1 MPYKFID
8 IKKRLNKLG
17 FEVKRQ
23 RGSHVIFSDG
33 KMILPVPKHSNK
45 DISVGVENKILAILK
60 INKEEFKKL
69 V

>member
-33 KMILPVPKHSNK
+33 KIVFPVPKHSNK
-45 DISVGVENKILAILK
+45 DISTGIENKILTLLN
-60 INKEEFKKL
+60 INKEDFRDL
-69 V
+69 I